1 MSSSL
6 SFGLL
11 GPLQVLDGGRTVHV
25 RAGKH
30 RILLAALLLR
40 PNQVVSTGEL
50 IEWLWEGCPPA
61 RARPALQT
69 YVARLRALLGD
80 GVGDCTPLIGTRPG
94 GYVIE
99 VVPELVDHVRFR
111 ELVNGAGAGGFDGA
125 VAGAVTSGAAG
136 AGAARAAGVGAAGP
150 EGELARLGSALVLWR
165 GRPLEDVPSEALR
178 RDEGHR
184 LTELWLRARE
194 RRLELALQL
203 GGHGEVLGEL
213 RAFAT
218 EQPLREHVRYLLML
232 ALYRSGRQTEA
243 LAVYRDAR
251 RMLHDEFG
259 IEPGPE
265 LSDAHRRILAG
276 DPSLAGLSSG
286 VEGVARETGV
296 SLAAATGITAIN
308 AGDSGPA
315 LRTVPAQ
322 LPHDLPGFTGR
333 SAELAQLQELLPVE
347 PRLPGQRRRDG
358 PSTGADQVP
367 ETGGQTG
374 RAVTIALIEG
384 AAGVGKTA
392 LAIHWCHRVADRFP
406 DGQLYVDLRGFDP
419 RQPPLTPAGALRQ
432 LLGGLGVDPA
442 RIPVEEDGQA
452 GLYRSLLA
460 GKRVLVLLDNAAS
473 AAQVRPLLP
482 GGSGA
487 LVVVTSRNRL
497 GGLVARDAAHAVG
510 LDLLGPDEA
519 LALLT
524 RAIGPERVD
533 AEPAAARELARLCG
547 NLPLALRVAAQ
558 RVAVRPYLTLRD
570 LVAELGAERGRLD
583 VLSTGADE
591 TTAVRAVFSWS
602 YRALDAAS
610 ARVFRLLGLYFSD
623 IGTAAVAALAGVS
636 VAEARRALEVLAGG
650 HLLEEVGAGRY
661 RCHDLLRLYAGECAE
676 QDETED
682 GRAEAVRRVLTWYLH
697 TAVAASRALNP
708 YTRHLL
714 LPPPE
719 ASCAPLE
726 FTGYDEALGWCESE
740 RGNLVAAV
748 GKAAERG
755 DDTLAWQLPIALWS
769 FFNLRK
775 HWNDWL
781 TTHELALSAAQRLGN
796 LAAEASVHNS
806 LGLMYWDLRD
816 HGASLAHLGQA
827 QEQGRALGNR
837 WVEGLSLVLLGV
849 NHQDLG
855 RAEDAL
861 AHHRAAAAIFRE
873 LGDGWGEGMALIGLG
888 LAHRSLGQLA
898 QAIDGHEHAART
910 FREIGDPWGEGIAML
925 GLCATY
931 AELGRDADA
940 VERCEYTIA
949 LARGIG
955 DRHTEARALRILGD
969 ALSRTGRPEAA
980 AEAWQR
986 ALTIF
991 GDLADPQEVE
1001 VRARLS
1007 APHGGTPDE
1016 RAPAVAPIR
1025 MRL

>member
-30 RILLAALLLR
+30 RILLAGLLLR
-40 PNQVVSTGEL
+40 PNQVVSTDEL
-50 IEWLWEGCPPA
+50 IEWLWEGSPPA

-80 GVGDCTPLIGTRPG
+80 GAGDGAPPIGTRPG

-99 VVPELVDHVRFR
+99 VAPELIDHVRFR
-111 ELVNGAGAGGFDGA
+111 DLVNGAGAVGPGPASGGE
-125 VAGAVTSGAAG
+125 TT
-136 AGAARAAGVGAAGP
+136 GP
-150 EGELARLGSALVLWR
+150 ETELARLGSALALWR
-165 GRPLEDVPSEALR
+165 GRPMEDVPSEALR

-213 RAFAT
+213 RAFTT
-218 EQPLREHVRYLLML
+218 EQPLREHVRCLLML

-243 LAVYRDAR
+243 LAVYQDAR
-251 RMLHDEFG
+251 RTLRNEFG

-265 LSDAHRRILAG
+265 LSDVHRRILAG
-276 DPSLAGLSSG
+276 DPSLATPD
-286 VEGVARETGV
+286 VETVARETAV
-296 SLAAATGITAIN
+296 SLAGNSATGTTAGAIAAAPGSASV
-308 AGDSGPA
+308 AGDLGSA
-315 LRTVPAQ
+315 ARTVPAQ

-333 SAELAQLQELLPVE
+333 SAELAQLQDLLPIE
-347 PRLPGQRRRDG
+347 PRLPNQRRRNG
-358 PSTGADQVP
+358 LAAGAEQAPGSDDRAHP
-367 ETGGQTG
+367 
-374 RAVTIALIEG
+374 AVTIALIEG
-384 AAGVGKTA
+384 AAGIGKTA
-392 LAIHWCHRVADRFP
+392 LAILWCHRIAGRFP

-432 LLGGLGVDPA
+432 LLGALGVDPA

-524 RAIGPERVD
+524 RAIGPDRVG
-533 AEPAAARELARLCG
+533 AEPEAARELARLCG

-602 YRALDAAS
+602 YRALDPAS
-610 ARVFRLLGLYFSD
+610 ARVFRLLGLHFSD
-623 IGTAAVAALAGVS
+623 IGTAAVAALAGVGA
-636 VAEARRALEVLAGG
+636 AEARRSLEVLAGG

-682 GRAEAVRRVLTWYLH
+682 GRAEAVHRVLTWYLH

-719 ASCAPLE
+719 PTCAPLE
-726 FTGYDEALGWCESE
+726 FSGYHEALDWCESE

-755 DDTLAWQLPIALWS
+755 DDALAWQLPIALWS

-781 TTHELALSAAQRLGN
+781 TTHEIALSAAQRLGN

-806 LGLMYWDLRD
+806 LGLMHWDLRD
-816 HGASLAHLGQA
+816 HGASLAHLGLA

-855 RAEDAL
+855 RADTAL

-898 QAIDGHEHAART
+898 DAVDGHEHAART

-940 VERCEYTIA
+940 VEHCEYTIA

-955 DRHTEARALRILGD
+955 DRHTEARALHILGD

-1007 APHGGTPDE
+1007 APNGGTPDE